1 MSSRDEPDAEHDDAL
16 IAKATEVAVDALSAT
31 G

>member
-16 IAKATEVAVDALSAT
+16 IAGAARAAADALSS
-31 G
+31 